1 MSNNLGPV
9 APNQLNYSD
18 VLPIAIESK
27 SQKRTFNPTNG
38 VEFGPKKTNVIRLNI
53 NSDNLWD
60 TTHSYLQVKLTN
72 TTPVVGHDGVEKV
85 GLDQGLP
92 WLNRLQIMSGGVELE
107 NIDAYNRLY
116 ALMLQIQGNPEQRH
130 DLSLTHGEAGSSV
143 AITDYT
149 AFNAPITIPQLN
161 ANDNAVTGN
170 SIFAA
175 LNGVKSDIKK
185 QSGFYHNV
193 GGVVG
198 GQLAGAGAAGSSVI
212 YNVPLMSAIL
222 NNPKY
227 FPLIFTNMGLDINL
241 YLEDAINIGI
251 YGAATVPDYE
261 ITDVRYH
268 CHFVDVDRTFYDRM
282 KSAMMA
288 SGGFLQLSGTTY
300 RHYMDTHEG
309 SSGDHTLQI
318 STRLKS
324 LNALFVRPQKQATTN
339 GLQKYAIS
347 AGASVG
353 MKSYQFRIGSMV
365 YPQEP
370 VKVSS
375 NGTLK
380 DSIGEAYSEL
390 RKCLGVLGTYD
401 HNSYINAD
409 TFKLGG
415 TYADGAGSGA
425 LREMFVAAYNF
436 EGFAKTATESGINV
450 ADRALNV
457 TCEIARDATI
467 TQAIR
472 YDIFAQT
479 DMIIYI
485 AANGEIS
492 TTI

>member
-1 MSNNLGPV
+1 MSNNNLGPV

-18 VLPIAIESK
+18 ILPIAIESR

-38 VEFGPKKTNVIRLNI
+38 EIFGPDQTNVIRLNI

-60 TTHSYLQVKLTN
+60 CTHSFLQVRLTN
-72 TTPVVGHDGVEKV
+72 TSTGGNAQQRSC

-130 DLSLTHGEAGSSV
+130 DLTLSHAEKNCQVNKIAVGAGDLGGV
-143 AITDYT
+143 QAADI
-149 AFNAPITIPQLN
+149 A
-161 ANDNAVTGN
+161 
-170 SIFAA
+170 AA
-175 LNGVKSDIKK
+175 LNVVSDHVVE
-185 QSGFYHNV
+185 QTGFYHNE
-193 GGVVG
+193 
-198 GQLAGAGAAGSSVI
+198 AGTADTKIEAFADTPAESFVI

-241 YLEDAINIGI
+241 YLEDAVNVMCVDN
-251 YGAATVPDYE
+251 AATPNYQ
-261 ITDVRYH
+261 ISDVRYH
-268 CHFVDVDRTFYDRM
+268 CHLVDVDKTFYDRM
-282 KSAMMA
+282 RSAMMA
-288 SGGFLQLSGTTY
+288 SGGFLQLAGTTY
-300 RHYMDTHEG
+300 RHYLDTKDDG
-309 SSGDHTLQI
+309 SIHTLQI

-324 LNALFVRPQKQATTN
+324 LNALFVRPQLESNSNDKDAYC
-339 GLQKYAIS
+339 LS
-347 AGASVG
+347 VGASCG
-353 MKSYQFRIGSMV
+353 ANTYQFRIGSMV
-365 YPQEP
+365 YPQQA
-370 VKVSS
+370 VKVSEGD
-375 NGTLK
+375 GTSTHLV
-380 DSIGEAYSEL
+380 GEAYSEL

-401 HNSYINAD
+401 HNSWINAD
-409 TFKLGG
+409 TFKIGAPSTNVSLG
-415 TYADGAGSGA
+415 
-425 LREMFVAAYNF
+425 LREMAVLAYNF

-457 TCEIARDATI
+457 TCEIHRDSTGGGLGGAR
-467 TQAIR
+467 IR

-485 AANGEIS
+485 SANGEIS

>member
-38 VEFGPKKTNVIRLNI
+38 VKFGPSATNVIRLNI

-60 TTHSYLQVKLTN
+60 CTHSYLQVKLTN
-72 TTPVVGHDGVEKV
+72 TTPVVGTAGAGAEKV

-107 NIDAYNRLY
+107 NIDSYNRLY

-130 DLSLTHGEAGSSV
+130 DLSMTHGEASSTV
-143 AITDYT
+143 AVSDDIADSDVDASAKIATEV
-149 AFNAPITIPQLN
+149 NK
-161 ANDNAVTGN
+161 
-170 SIFAA
+170 
-175 LNGVKSDIKK
+175 VKLDVKHS
-185 QSGFYHNV
+185 SGFFHNL
-193 GGVVG
+193 GGVAG
-198 GQLAGAGAAGSSVI
+198 GQLAGAGAAGSSVF

-251 YGAATVPDYE
+251 YGAAAVPDYE
-261 ITDVRYH
+261 ISDVRYH

-300 RHYMDTHEG
+300 RHYMDTHTG
-309 SSGDHTLQI
+309 GANHTLQI

-324 LNALFVRPQKQATTN
+324 LNALFVRPQKQITTN
-339 GLQKYAIS
+339 GLQKYALS
-347 AGASVG
+347 TGASLG

-375 NGTLK
+375 NGVLK
-380 DSIGEAYSEL
+380 DDIGEAYSEL

-409 TFKLGG
+409 TFKLGD

-457 TCEIARDATI
+457 TCEIARTNLDTEPV
-467 TQAIR
+467 R